1 MKITTI
7 YASIPPLNNA
17 KSGKTD
23 ALPSNFAYDI
33 ISYYIIL

>member
-7 YASIPPLNNA
+7 YASIPPLYT
-17 KSGKTD
+17 KYGKTD